1 MIKLHFQTTEEFAN
15 LFKRKDKEVTDAI
28 VQSVGEAVNRNK
40 KSADLFEVS
49 FEEAEVAYSISLPKA
64 EWTVAV
70 QSCLDHYHALS
81 LTDEQ
86 IDTWKLLEI
95 VKSER

>member
-1 MIKLHFQTTEEFAN
+1 MIKLHFETTEQFAN

-28 VQSVGEAVNRNK
+28 VQSVGEAVTKNR

-49 FEEAEVAYSISLPKA
+49 FEDAEVAYSISLPKT
-64 EWTVAV
+64 EWPVAV
-70 QSCLDHYHALS
+70 QSCLDHYHDLS

-95 VKSER
+95 VKL